1 MKSSRRNLG
10 LTVPEVLIA
19 IAMIGVLVAV
29 FSTALTGN
37 IRILSKTSNQT
48 QGAEL
53 MGYLGK
59 QIVDGDALLLA
70 TEESPLVWDYGEL
83 SSAFGDLKDP
93 KNYRVTVT
101 HDGTVSLSTASITQY
116 KIEVCNMNSGGEA
129 CITAVTFGPSIDE
142 AGQSSALNGIS

>member
-1 MKSSRRNLG
+1 MKSSRRHLG

-19 IAMIGVLVAV
+19 IAMIGVLVPI

-48 QGAEL
+48 QGAEV

-70 TEESPLVWDYGEL
+70 EENKPLVC
-83 SSAFGDLKDP
+83 
-93 KNYRVTVT
+93 T
-101 HDGTVSLSTASITQY
+101 
-116 KIEVCNMNSGGEA
+116 
-129 CITAVTFGPSIDE
+129 TFGWKSKLCMVMSCACLLTKAFENQDI
-142 AGQSSALNGIS
+142 